1 MAARRISEEEVE
13 AVLTDYHTEYPDKK
27 GNRIVMGHPGGRRV
41 KVVVARGSGP
51 PRIITAAD

>member
-13 AVLTDYHTEYPDKK
+13 VVLTDYHTEYPDKK
-27 GNRIVMGHPGGRRV
+27 GNRIVIGHPGGRRV
-41 KVVVARGSGP
+41 KVVVAGGSDP